1 MVLQYDWLAPSA
13 VRGAAGADGMVRM
26 YSATS
31 LASPC
36 SWALTA
42 QFQATE
48 AQQGVAQLCW
58 RPQGAAALATLA
70 VMAGSSIGIWEYD
83 PGELLVC
90 GAGTGVL

>member
-1 MVLQYDWLAPSA
+1 
-13 VRGAAGADGMVRM
+13 MVRM

-42 QFQATE
+42 QFQAAE
-48 AQQGVAQLCW
+48 AQQGVAQLSW
-58 RPQGAAALATLA
+58 RPQGAAVLATLA

-83 PGELLVC
+83 PGELLVWDD
-90 GAGTGVL
+90 GLGLL